1 MGIFGRIIGF
11 NQAPKNGVQGT
22 AEVVS
27 ASLYRGKGVKSQV
40 DMELDVQAAGLAT
53 TRVSYRGL
61 AHRKRWPEA
70 GMRLPVVVDPLDPNQ
85 IRIDWGAIQESG

>member
-1 MGIFGRIIGF
+1 
-11 NQAPKNGVQGT
+11 
-22 AEVVS
+22 
-27 ASLYRGKGVKSQV
+27 
-40 DMELDVQAAGLAT
+40 MELDVQAAGLAK

-85 IRIDWGAIQESG
+85 IRIDWGAIQESA